1 MSAGLARESAA
12 FAAGDAGGM
21 DVAGLVAAALVAVGT
36 MAANRLT
43 LSRGLH
49 RDFLLSP
56 SGTIG

>member
-1 MSAGLARESAA
+1 
-12 FAAGDAGGM
+12 M
-21 DVAGLVAAALVAVGT
+21 DVAGLVAAALVAVGA

-56 SGTIG
+56 IGTIG